1 MKKVTAMFIVSM
13 LFLYVGFTLETQAE
27 SNTDTYI
34 VHYVDLGQVDEKR
47 IVDLGGEV
55 VHSFAYIPALLVRAT
70 DEQVV
75 AIRLEAHVRHV
86 EKDTESQV
94 VMPIQ
99 SSFDRLFNSSDQYK
113 PWGIDRVQAPQ
124 MWKRGYTGK
133 GVKVAVVDTGI
144 ALRHE
149 DLAVSGGV
157 SYVSYTKSY
166 SDDHDHGTHVAGI
179 IGAKNNSTGVVGVA
193 PDAELY
199 AVKVIGRNNSFMTS
213 DLIKGIEWSIANDMD
228 IINLSLYTYNYVDDY
243 GLHQVLK
250 TAHSKGLLLVGI
262 TGNSGTDD
270 RTNTVTYPGKYAEV
284 IAVGSIDEYNWPS
297 YFSSFGKEA
306 EVVAPG
312 EGIYSTVRNGSY
324 NYMNGTSMA
333 APHVAGMLALMK
345 ERYPH
350 YTNVQLRNELKKNT
364 KDLGVKGWDPYYGHG
379 LIQGDLGQYKIW
391 PTKKNISDDHV
402 WKITYN
408 RPVDPDS
415 VIEENFY
422 LTDSIGYSYPV
433 ILELSGSNQN
443 EVQVR
448 TLYPYWEGETYTLWI
463 EDIRS
468 SSGVY
473 LKENVKMDF
482 TVKAE

>member
-1 MKKVTAMFIVSM
+1 MKKVIAMLIGSM
-13 LFLYVGFTLETQAE
+13 LFLYTGFTLETQAQ
-27 SNTDTYI
+27 SNADQYI
-34 VHYVDLGQVDEKR
+34 VHFTDVGQVDKEC
-47 IVDLGGEV
+47 IVELGGEV
-55 VHSFAYIPALLVRAT
+55 IHSYAYIPALLVRAT
-70 DEQVV
+70 DEQVD

-99 SSFDRLFNSSDQYK
+99 SSLDRLIKSYDQYK

-166 SDDHDHGTHVAGI
+166 GDDHDHGTHVAGI

-199 AVKVIGRNNSFMTS
+199 AVKVIGNNNSFITS
-213 DLIKGIEWSIANDMD
+213 DLIKGIEWAITNEMD
-228 IINLSLYTYNYVDDY
+228 IINLSLYTYNYFDDY

-250 TAHSKGLLLVGI
+250 AAHSKGLLLVGI
-262 TGNSGTDD
+262 TGNSGMDNQA
-270 RTNTVTYPGKYAEV
+270 NTVTYPGKYPEV
-284 IAVGSIDEYNWPS
+284 IAVGSIDESGWVS
-297 YFSSFGKEA
+297 DFSSFGTEA

-312 EGIYSTVRNGSY
+312 DWIYSTVKNGSY
-324 NYMNGTSMA
+324 NYMRGTSMA

-345 ERYPH
+345 EKYPN
-350 YTNVQLRNELKKNT
+350 YTNVKLRSELKKNV

-379 LIQGDLGQYKIW
+379 LIQGDLGHYKIW
-391 PTKKNISDDHV
+391 PSKKNVSDEHV
-402 WKITYN
+402 WNITYN
-408 RPVDPDS
+408 RPVDPES

-422 LTDSIGYSYPV
+422 LTDSVGGSYPV
-433 ILELSGSNQN
+433 LPKIVENNQY
-443 EVQVR
+443 EVQVQA
-448 TLYPYWEGETYTLWI
+448 LYPYWEGETYTLWI

-468 SSGVY
+468 SSGAY
-473 LKENVKMDF
+473 LKENVKMNF
-482 TVKAE
+482 TVKN